1 MQLPLQIS
9 FRHMKHSET
18 IEGLV
23 RERALKLDTF
33 SDRIIGCRVVVEP
46 AGKHHKLGNPYKV
59 RIDLT
64 VPGEEIVVTGG
75 PSQRSEAKDI
85 HVALRDAFDS
95 ARRQLEDYGRRQRG
109 GAKPLA
115 TGMAPGT
122 SANDM
127 GA

>member
-1 MQLPLQIS
+1 MQLPLQVS
-9 FRHMKHSET
+9 FRHMKHSEE
-18 IEGLV
+18 IEALI
-23 RERALKLDTF
+23 RQRAAKLDTF
-33 SDRIIGCRVVVEP
+33 SDRIISCRVVVEP
-46 AGKHHKLGNPYKV
+46 AAKHRQLGNLFAV
-59 RIDLT
+59 RIDLS
-64 VPGEEIVVTGG
+64 VPGEEIVVSRE
-75 PSQRSEAKDI
+75 PSQHTEAKDI
-85 HVALRDAFDS
+85 RVALRDAFDS